1 MRLGVVILYVAILG
15 VLALV
20 GFVVVRLTRSWG
32 RGMSIRMQVFLALA
46 GVLFAF
52 AISMGA
58 LSVLRFAGPAR
69 KLLLQAAPELA
80 ATALVLAL
88 AAALAAALI
97 GRAIARP
104 IESLTEASER
114 IARGERDLPLPRP
127 IGRELRTLTA
137 AFESMR
143 NELMGRNLAAHLAAD
158 LSHELK
164 NPVAAVR
171 ASAEVLADG
180 ALEDP
185 ALARRFVGRIEAA
198 SRRIESLVKNLLAL
212 AQIEARGVAAR
223 SMSFAIDDVVREAV
237 EGATDP
243 ERVEL
248 GRCDSA
254 TVRGDPIW
262 VRGAI
267 DNLVSNA
274 LAFAAGPVSVTVAR
288 EGGDVFLDVANEG
301 PGVDPRVRDRIFERF
316 VSTRHDAG
324 GTGLGLAI
332 VRAVCEA
339 HGGRALLVDPGP
351 PTTRFRIALPRRD

>member
-1 MRLGVVILYVAILG
+1 MRLEVLILCAAILG
-15 VLALV
+15 VLAL
-20 GFVVVRLTRSWG
+20 FVFVALRLARSWG

-52 AISMGA
+52 AISLGT

-69 KLLLQAAPELA
+69 KLVLQAAPELA
-80 ATALVLAL
+80 ATALLLVL

-180 ALEDP
+180 ALDDP
-185 ALARRFVGRIEAA
+185 ALARRFVGRIEEA
-198 SRRIESLVKNLLAL
+198 SRRIEGLVKNLLAL
-212 AQIEARGVAAR
+212 AQIEARGVSAR
-223 SMSFAIDDVVREAV
+223 SISFALDDVVHDAI
-237 EGATDP
+237 EGSTDP
-243 ERVEL
+243 DRVEL
-248 GRCDSA
+248 GTCDSA

-267 DNLVSNA
+267 DNLVANA
-274 LAFAAGPVSVTVAR
+274 LAFAQGPVRVSVERVGA
-288 EGGDVFLDVANEG
+288 DVQVDVVNDG

-339 HGGRALLVDPGP
+339 HGGHALLVEPGP
-351 PTTRFRIALPRRD
+351 PTTRFRLVLPRRD